1 MRSGEYMIHP
11 DTMASK
17 RLYFIMDRVVND
29 KALPAKVSEGV
40 ELFKASDTIVFY
52 YGGEEIFHMW

>member
-1 MRSGEYMIHP
+1 MIHP

-40 ELFKASDTIVFY
+40 ELFKASDTTVYFY
-52 YGGEEIFHMW
+52 DGEAISHAW